1 MMMNNYQFQLVFSLH
16 PNEDAEQYLDALF
29 EAGCDD
35 ALISMGKQGYLA
47 ADFTRESPSAYDAIK
62 TAVEAITKAISHAK
76 LIKAGPYIANLSE
89 MANLFGCSKQNL
101 SKYSRGE
108 SPKSD
113 SFPCPIVSGKVDYWY
128 VLDVALWFSKNKTKQ
143 NKMNI
148 MKQDIDNL
156 KAIHD
161 LNIAIEEV
169 RNQDNHDNN
178 FLNLVKSIAA

>member
-1 MMMNNYQFQLVFSLH
+1 MNSYQFQLVFSIH

-35 ALISMGKQGYLA
+35 ALISIGKPGYLA
-47 ADFTRESPSAYDAIK
+47 ADFTRESASAYEAIK
-62 TAVEAITKAISHAK
+62 TAIEAITKVIPHAK
-76 LIKAGPYIANLSE
+76 MIKAAPYIANLSE

-101 SKYSRGE
+101 SKYARGE

-113 SFPCPIVSGKVDYWY
+113 LFPCPIVSGKVDYWY
-128 VLDVALWFSKNKTKQ
+128 VLDVALWLYKN

-148 MKQDIDNL
+148 QKQDIDGL

-169 RNQDNHDNN
+169 RNQYNIDHN
-178 FLNLVKSIAA
+178 FLNLVKNIAA